1 MAFQSAVQLQQG
13 FGVPGELYSDY
24 PHRAQS
30 YILQS
35 VDAAYNVFGRAFTK
49 QAEGIAEA
57 GAGGALGIFAGILV
71 HPKGSA
77 SRGTQAG
84 GSLAPTTTLA
94 NEEQG
99 ELLTEGAIVV
109 TLPGAAAIGDLV
121 VYDDTTGV
129 LETISPGAG
138 LPVGKSFAYAE
149 VDYFT
154 VTGSGLAVI
163 TLTPTLTIPT

>member
-1 MAFQSAVQLQQG
+1 MAFQTSVALQQG
-13 FGVPGELYSDY
+13 LGVPGELYSDY

-49 QAEGIAEA
+49 ESEGIAEA
-57 GAGGALGIFAGILV
+57 GSGGTLGVFAGILV

-84 GSLAPTTTLA
+84 GSLAPTLTLA

-99 ELLTEGAIVV
+99 ELLTEGSIVV
-109 TLPGAAAIGDLV
+109 ALPALASIGDLV
-121 VYDDTTGV
+121 VYDNTTGV

-138 LPVGKSFAYAE
+138 LPGGKSFAYAE
-149 VDYFT
+149 VDYFD
-154 VTGSGLAVI
+154 VAGAGLAVI